1 MYLTKMKGGTANSTS
16 LALTGQIYVEKLSP
30 NPAQAEQPLSII
42 FIAGAAQSG
51 TNFLE
56 TPDG

>member
-1 MYLTKMKGGTANSTS
+1 
-16 LALTGQIYVEKLSP
+16 VENLSP